1 MSGEL
6 FIAWRNLST
15 KRKERFISLISVI
28 SVLGVAIG
36 VMALIVVLGVM
47 SGFDRQLREKIVGNY
62 SHITVFGYEGIP
74 AGEADELVGKLIT
87 HPHVRG
93 ASPYV
98 QGQVLLKEASRFFAV
113 SLRGIDRAREPSVTR
128 LDTYLLKGSLEDLGS
143 GSVVVGKEL
152 AAFLGVGVGSKLS
165 TYSAL
170 GKQRDLTIAGIFS
183 SGMYDYDMNL
193 VFTDIATAQEIMG
206 MKGVLS
212 AVAVKLDNLYL
223 AEALKEEL
231 SVLAGF
237 NYGVRTWMEL
247 NQNFFS
253 ALKLEK
259 LAMFIILT
267 LIILVAAFNIV
278 STLIVMVVGKTKD
291 IGILRAIGMTAARVR
306 RIFIYQGLIIG
317 GLGTLCGAGGGLLLC
332 ALLRKYHFIKLP
344 QDIYSI
350 DRLPVYIELW
360 PDITLI
366 VVAALVITLAS
377 TIYPALKAA
386 GLKPAEALRY
396 E

>member
-6 FIAWRNLST
+6 FIAWRYLST

-74 AGEADELVGKLIT
+74 AGEADELVHKLLT
-87 HPHVRG
+87 HAHVKG

-98 QGQVLLKEASRFFAV
+98 QGQMLLKEENRFFAV

-128 LDTYLLKGSLEDLGS
+128 LDTYLLRGSLEDLGA
-143 GSVVVGKEL
+143 GSVIVGKEL
-152 AAFLGVGVGSKLS
+152 AAFLGVTVGSKLS

-206 MKGVLS
+206 MKGILS

-223 AEALKEEL
+223 AEALKQDLGE
-231 SVLAGF
+231 LAGF

-278 STLIVMVVGKTKD
+278 STLIVMVVEKTKD

-366 VVAALVITLAS
+366 VLAALVITLAS

>member
-1 MSGEL
+1 MSVEF
-6 FIAWRNLST
+6 FIAWRYLST
-15 KRKERFISLISVI
+15 KRKERFIALISTI

-47 SGFDRQLREKIVGNY
+47 SGFDRELREKIVGNY
-62 SHITVFGYEGIP
+62 SHLTVFGFEGI
-74 AGEADELVGKLIT
+74 AEADASGALSKILS
-87 HPHVRG
+87 HSAVRG

-98 QGQVLLKEASRFFAV
+98 QGQVLLKESNRFFAV
-113 SLRGIDRAREPSVTR
+113 SLRGIDTRQEPSVTKI
-128 LDTYLLKGSLEDLGS
+128 DTYLLKGRLEDLGE
-143 GSVVVGKEL
+143 GAIIVGKEL
-152 AAFLGVGVGSKLS
+152 AAYLGLSVGSRLS
-165 TYSAL
+165 VYSAL
-170 GKQRDLTIAGIFS
+170 GRQRDLYVAGIFS

-193 VFTDIATAQEIMG
+193 VFASISTAQEILG
-206 MKGVLS
+206 MKGVVS
-212 AVAVKLDNLYL
+212 AIAVKLENLYR
-223 AEALKEEL
+223 AERVKNEL
-231 SVLAGF
+231 NDLLGF

-267 LIILVAAFNIV
+267 LIILVAAFNIA
-278 STLIVMVVGKTKD
+278 STLIVMVVEKTKD

-306 RIFIYQGLIIG
+306 LIFIYEGLIIG
-317 GLGTLCGAGGGLLLC
+317 GLGTLLGAAGGLGAC
-332 ALLRKYHFIKLP
+332 ALLEKYHFIKLP

-350 DRLPVYIELW
+350 DRLPVQIKLW
-360 PDITLI
+360 PDIALI
-366 VVAALVITLAS
+366 VLAALFITLVS

-386 GLKPAEALRY
+386 SLKPVEALRY